1 MTTTEVQDLLDAQR
15 RLIAQHH
22 EASESMQSVFHYIN
36 EMSDEETRAIVDSRF
51 VDEMLEASEHLR
63 EAGDELMRGVRDA

>member
-1 MTTTEVQDLLDAQR
+1 MTATEVRDLLDAQR

-22 EASESMQSVFHYIN
+22 RASELVSGVFDFVN
-36 EMSDEETRAIVDSRF
+36 EMTEEEVRTIVDSSF
-51 VDEMLEASEHLR
+51 IDEMLKAQEHLR